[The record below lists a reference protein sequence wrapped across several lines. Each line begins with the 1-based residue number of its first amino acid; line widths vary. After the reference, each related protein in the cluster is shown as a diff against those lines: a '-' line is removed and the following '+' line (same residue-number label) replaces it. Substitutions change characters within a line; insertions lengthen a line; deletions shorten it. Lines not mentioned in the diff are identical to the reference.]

1 MTPDDFPLFMQALG
15 TLGKQRRVEWVQQ
28 AIVILNDGLDA
39 GSIRNVALNEAKD
52 TLNRAVGEA
61 FDTYSAVYS
70 EQTPLVQEGLWI
82 KPYSMHEVPSGI
94 KKLEAV
100 MKKGAEH
107 PVLTQRLALLRELL
121 PLHAALATLKTK
133 VVKGRAPKAE
143 SDLPPPNPDKVVGT
157 CGWCQR
163 KIAVDG
169 AGQMVLHGYERPG
182 TGETVGRCPA
192 TSRYRAL
199 EISDEALRA
208 RLAWSKTML
217 ARAKNAL
224 DKLPQA
230 TTLPHPWTMRREVV
244 TPGDKL
250 WERAMEVAKH
260 QLEREVR
267 DYEHDS
273 KTLEKAIAEWK
284 PAKLYRADGKEATNL
299 NVATPNTP

>member
-15 TLGKQRRVEWVQQ
+15 TLGRPRRIEMVQH
-28 AIVILNDGLDA
+28 AIVTLADGLAAD
-39 GSIRNVALNEAKD
+39 SIRNVSLNDAKD
-52 TLNRAVGEA
+52 TLNRSLGEA

-70 EQTPLVQEGLWI
+70 DQEPIVQEGLWV

-100 MKKGAEH
+100 MKKGADH
-107 PVLTQRLALLRELL
+107 PVLTQRLALLREVM
-121 PLHAALATLKTK
+121 PLNSALATLKTK

-143 SDLPPPNPDKVVGT
+143 SDQPPPNPDKVVGT

-169 AGQMVLHGYERPG
+169 GGQMVLHGYERPG

-217 ARAKNAL
+217 ERAEHAL
-224 DKLPQA
+224 EKLPQA

-244 TPGDKL
+244 KPDDKL
-250 WERAMEVAKH
+250 WARAMEVAKH
-260 QLEREVR
+260 QLERQVR
-267 DYEHDS
+267 DYKHDI
-273 KTLEKAIAEWK
+273 KALGKAIAEWK
-284 PAKLYRADGKEATNL
+284 PAKLYRADGKEATDL
-299 NVATPNTP
+299 NVAIPNNP